1 MSEDMELKTSNNKLK
16 YNREYYN
23 KNKDRIREQ
32 KKKRYQNDADYR
44 NELNLKRRKAR
55 GVSIESPI
63 IDETEVEVAY
73 DCVMKVLSPD
83 QTKSCVCKMY
93 TMSGTA
99 QKMRIKKEKLIHW
112 IYLEKLPN
120 ARYRNDSNW
129 RLFTEFEVE
138 IMRKAFTKF
147 RKKATVN
154 NYRFKL
160 TKELTDYINQEFT
173 DLIGGIP
180 ADKFTEEV

>member
-1 MSEDMELKTSNNKLK
+1 MSEDVKVTSDNKLK
-16 YNREYYN
+16 YNRAYYA
-23 KNKDRIREQ
+23 KNKERIREQ
-32 KKKRYQNDADYR
+32 KKKRYQSDAEYR
-44 NELNLKRRKAR
+44 ESLNLKRRKSR
-55 GVSIESPI
+55 PL
-63 IDETEVEVAY
+63 IDTTLVDGKEEEVAY

-99 QKMRIKKEKLIHW
+99 QKIKVKKEKLIHW

-120 ARYRNDSNW
+120 ARYRNASNW

-138 IMRKAFTKF
+138 IMQKAFAKFRRKATQ
-147 RKKATVN
+147 N

-160 TKELTDYINQEFT
+160 DKELTDYINNKFA

-180 ADKFTEEV
+180 VESFTEEA